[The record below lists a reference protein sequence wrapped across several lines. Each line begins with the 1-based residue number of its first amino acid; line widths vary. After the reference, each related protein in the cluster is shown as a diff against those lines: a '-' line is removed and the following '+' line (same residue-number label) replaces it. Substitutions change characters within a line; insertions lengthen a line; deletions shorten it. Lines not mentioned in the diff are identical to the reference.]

1 MIDTVETNNGNE
13 VDRNELQ
20 LWQLI
25 QRDFGVSRNTF
36 KKNHRNRLAKMAKV
50 EGKDEKYVGNLEQN
64 IRIRNRILDNQT
76 IPLHE
81 YPESLKKFTH
91 TETIKE
97 AFTDEKITTY
107 IGNLSDDQIA
117 MLNLLSPAQL
127 ISFIEQEL
135 K

>member
-25 QRDFGVSRNTF
+25 QRDFGIPRNKF
-36 KKNHRNRLAKMAKV
+36 KKNHRGRLAKMAKV

-64 IRIRNRILDNQT
+64 IRIRDRILNDQT

-91 TETIKE
+91 IETIKA
-97 AFTDEKITTY
+97 AFTEEKIAAY
-107 IGNLSDDQIA
+107 VGNLSDHQIE

-127 ISFIEQEL
+127 VSFIEQEL